1 MRSSRAFKGLCM
13 CIVQLCVCISVA
25 VFVSRLVLLASLHVK
40 FVRCV
45 QADSALRPCSS
56 AKVQKYWLS
65 LPFIGMQGSWIAHW
79 LLIRPAFISSGGC
92 TRACKRS
99 PPVPANHSCLGEI
112 LEGVSQTN
120 KTTCCAEDCVHT
132 IPCNGILCKCRRGGI
147 YNALTCRI
155 AWMHVSKHKRHVCTK
170 RSQTLIWKI
179 LTLL

>member
-1 MRSSRAFKGLCM
+1 M
-13 CIVQLCVCISVA
+13 CVYFSVA

-132 IPCNGILCKCRRGGI
+132 IPCNGILCKCRSGGI

-170 RSQTLIWKI
+170 RSQTLIWKT